1 MQFLFGSGANNC
13 FINAAPGGS
22 ARVAQWFTPGF
33 DISGPLGI
41 HTNTGPLTFYVN
53 LDALNP
59 PTGDFNSMLQSIET
73 FVHTN
78 LINNLDGVTSVAA
91 FQDPPNNVLVT
102 DPNGL
107 RTGTLPDGTIVNEIP
122 GSTYIQN
129 SARNAVVIVEPSSAF
144 TTRRLLVR

>member
-1 MQFLFGSGANNC
+1 M
-13 FINAAPGGS
+13 
-22 ARVAQWFTPGF
+22 
-33 DISGPLGI
+33 
-41 HTNTGPLTFYVN
+41 N

-78 LINNLDGVTSVAA
+78 LIANLDGVTSIAA

-107 RTGTLPDGTIVNEIP
+107 RTGTLPDGT
-122 GSTYIQN
+122 
-129 SARNAVVIVEPSSAF
+129 
-144 TTRRLLVR
+144 TRE